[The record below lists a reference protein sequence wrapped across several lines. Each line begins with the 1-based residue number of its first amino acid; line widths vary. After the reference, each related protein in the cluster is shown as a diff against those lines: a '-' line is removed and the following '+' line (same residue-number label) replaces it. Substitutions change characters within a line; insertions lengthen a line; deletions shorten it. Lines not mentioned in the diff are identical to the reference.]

1 MDRQTLF
8 LLTMGAAM
16 VNGLFSP
23 YLNIAVA
30 VTAVLLPELFPRTVE
45 WVLFW
50 SSILLS
56 TATLLLSGVIAA
68 LYERLVENESL
79 ASSWIWLGGALLLT
93 LPVLV
98 RLA

>member
-8 LLTMGAAM
+8 LLTMGVSM

-23 YLNIAVA
+23 YLNLAVA

-56 TATLLLSGVIAA
+56 TARG
-68 LYERLVENESL
+68 
-79 ASSWIWLGGALLLT
+79 
-93 LPVLV
+93 
-98 RLA
+98 